1 MIIRSTFDW
10 FLHQVEF
17 IGLMGRVFHHDR
29 MAHNL
34 AFLAGIIYIK
44 FKSLFMNCQ

>member
-17 IGLMGRVFHHDR
+17 IELMGRVFHHGR
-29 MAHNL
+29 MVHNL
-34 AFLAGIIYIK
+34 AFLPVLSILNSNRY
-44 FKSLFMNCQ
+44 L